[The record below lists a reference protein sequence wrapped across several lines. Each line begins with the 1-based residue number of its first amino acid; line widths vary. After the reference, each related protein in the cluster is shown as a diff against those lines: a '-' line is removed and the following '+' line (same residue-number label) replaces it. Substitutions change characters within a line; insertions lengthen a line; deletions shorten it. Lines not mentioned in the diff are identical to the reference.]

1 MMLPAAG
8 RWREVDRLLDQA
20 LELPESERSNFLS
33 RACAGDAGLQRDVTD
48 LLRACERAGAGQ
60 FMEVP
65 AAQSAAELL
74 EERGDDAPGEDQ
86 SAAGT
91 EALLEQLRESLAPTY
106 TVERE
111 LAGGGM
117 SRVFLAQE
125 TALGRR
131 VVLKLLPPDLA
142 AGVNVER
149 FIREIRLTARL
160 QDPHIVPLLSAGSA
174 PAAGTREAGGREA
187 GGREAGALLYYTM
200 PFVDGESLRARIA
213 REGALPLRTAARLLH
228 DIAGALATAHAQ
240 GVVHR
245 DLKPENVLLT
255 RDRALVADFGIGK
268 AVSSARGDETG
279 KLTAEGLV
287 IGTPAYMAPEQALAD
302 PEMDHRADLYS
313 FGLIAYEMLTGAPT
327 FAAESPKGLLT
338 AHLLELPEPIA
349 HRRPELPPPLASLVM
364 RCLEKRPAD
373 RPQSAEDIIREMDE
387 VIFGGLR
394 SSEQ

>member
-1 MMLPAAG
+1 MTGPAAE
-8 RWREVDRLLDQA
+8 RWRQIDHLLDQA
-20 LELPESERSNFLS
+20 LELPESERSDFLT
-33 RACAGDAGLQRDVTD
+33 RACAGDAGLQQDVTD
-48 LLRACERAGAGQ
+48 LLRACERAGSGQ

-65 AAQSAAELL
+65 AAQSAADLL
-74 EERGDDAPGEDQ
+74 EERGGGAPGEGE
-86 SAAGT
+86 SAAET
-91 EALLEQLRESLAPTY
+91 EALLEQLRQSLAPTY

-111 LAGGGM
+111 LAGAGM
-117 SRVFLAQE
+117 SRVFLGQE

-160 QDPHIVPLLSAGSA
+160 QDPHIVPLLSAGSV
-174 PAAGTREAGGREA
+174 PAGTREA
-187 GGREAGALLYYTM
+187 GGREAGALLYYSM

-228 DIAGALATAHAQ
+228 DIAGALATAHGQ

-268 AVSSARGDETG
+268 AVSSAREGETG

-302 PEMDHRADLYS
+302 PGMDHRADLYA
-313 FGLIAYEMLTGAPT
+313 FGLIAYEMLTGEPT
-327 FAAESPKGLLT
+327 FAADSPKGLLT
-338 AHLLELPEPIA
+338 AHLLELPEPIV
-349 HRRPELPPPLASLVM
+349 HRRPELPAPLASLVM

-373 RPQSAEDIIREMDE
+373 RPQSAEEILREMDE
-387 VIFGGLR
+387 VIFGGLK

>member
-1 MMLPAAG
+1 MSMPTAE
-8 RWREVDRLLDQA
+8 RWRALDQLLDRA
-20 LELPESERSNFLS
+20 LELPESERSEFLS
-33 RACAGDAGLQRDVTD
+33 RACAGDADLQHDVTD
-48 LLRACERAGAGQ
+48 LLRACDRAEL

-65 AAQSAAELL
+65 AAQSAADLL
-74 EERGDDAPGEDQ
+74 EERAEEGPGAAE
-86 SAAGT
+86 SAGQAD
-91 EALLEQLRESLAPTY
+91 ALLNRLQQSLAPTY
-106 TVERE
+106 TIERE

-117 SRVFLAQE
+117 SRIFLAEE

-174 PAAGTREAGGREA
+174 AD
-187 GGREAGALLYYTM
+187 LLYYTM
-200 PFVDGESLRARIA
+200 PFVDGESLRSRLS
-213 REGALPLRTAARLLH
+213 REGALPLRTAVRLLH
-228 DIAGALATAHAQ
+228 DIAGALATAHGQ

-268 AVSSARGDETG
+268 AVSSARQEESG
-279 KLTAEGLV
+279 KLTAEGLA
-287 IGTPAYMAPEQALAD
+287 IGTPAYMAPEQAMAD
-302 PEMDHRADLYS
+302 PGTDHRADLYA

-327 FAAESPKGLLT
+327 FAADTPKALLA
-338 AHLLELPEPIA
+338 AHLLELPQPIL
-349 HRRPELPPPLASLVM
+349 HRRADLPAPLATLVM

-373 RPQSAEDIIREMDE
+373 RPPSADDIIREMDE
-387 VIFGGLR
+387 VIFGKL
-394 SSEQ
+394 

>member
-1 MMLPAAG
+1 MTRPAAE

-20 LELPESERSNFLS
+20 LELPESERRDFLA
-33 RACAGDAGLQRDVTD
+33 RACVGDAGLQQDVTD
-48 LLRACERAGAGQ
+48 LLRACERAGSGK

-65 AAQSAAELL
+65 AAQAAADLL
-74 EERGDDAPGEDQ
+74 EERGGEVPDGGE
-86 SAAGT
+86 SAAEA
-91 EALLEQLRESLAPTY
+91 EALLEQLRQSLAPTY

-117 SRVFLAQE
+117 SRVFLGQE
-125 TALGRR
+125 TALGRQ

-174 PAAGTREAGGREA
+174 PGT
-187 GGREAGALLYYTM
+187 REAGALLYYSM

-228 DIAGALATAHAQ
+228 DIAGALATAHGQ

-268 AVSSARGDETG
+268 AVSSAREGETG

-302 PEMDHRADLYS
+302 PGMDHRADLYA

-327 FAAESPKGLLT
+327 FAADSPKGLLT
-338 AHLLELPEPIA
+338 AHLLELPEPIV
-349 HRRPELPPPLASLVM
+349 HRRPELPAPLASLVM

-373 RPQSAEDIIREMDE
+373 RPQSAEEIIREMDE
-387 VIFGGLR
+387 VIFGGLK